1 MTDLEKY
8 FSRVYDKLVTGEFH
22 IETLEQSDPNLEKYS
37 KMYIEYLSDPKN
49 KYDLDALYR
58 FVVIQL
64 DYYTFSN
71 IGNVFIPD
79 SDYDFAAYLLK
90 QNGIAIP
97 TTTTFS
103 PATKTWQLKEH
114 SAPQMVGSVEKVFL
128 VEDVEDFIKK
138 EASGRFGTT
147 TITFAPKFDG
157 VGINIEYDPKVS
169 DFVSALTRK
178 DGRFGQEIIKVI
190 KNCENYAELL
200 MLAVNHFGDAHGY
213 IKGEILLSQKNFDE
227 LIKEKP
233 YKNRRNAVSGLINT
247 PTNLPL
253 TKYLHVMPLAYATEK
268 SRKKWSYD
276 YNPEGAISAPA
287 ELILA
292 NPGFTMKYI
301 CEILRNTHD
310 AGYEYRTDG
319 VVVYVSNIH
328 MQYNNIMDHAVA
340 YKTNSKTGITTIE
353 YGYISI
359 GRTGKATPMLK
370 VIPCDVNETVV
381 TDVSLS
387 NFAKV
392 AKLGLHE
399 HDKIAIES
407 SGDVIPMVKEII
419 SQGSPDPLKFDLKC
433 PLCER
438 RLSLTTSKDGIDEY
452 ACTNPD
458 CPRIIVGNV
467 ANFFSKL
474 GANGIS
480 DALIL
485 DVYEKLGLK
494 YIEDF
499 LHTER
504 YQDELSQLPGWGIQS
519 AANFCDEIERI
530 KTKTITHG
538 EFIGALG
545 IPLISTKKCKTLFA
559 TINYDEFMEY
569 LDKRDYEHASDLLYD
584 VKGIAVKS
592 ADAIMDFFDKHYDSI
607 KKIQKMFTNI
617 TDDTIIDA
625 NVVFTG
631 FRDANA
637 ADKLDAAGIEVSDN
651 INGRTIA
658 VISANM
664 ASGKTQKAV
673 KMGIPVYDAFNL
685 DAAIDRIIENRM

>member
-8 FSRVYDKLVTGEFH
+8 FSRVYDKLKTGEFH
-22 IETLEQSDPNLEKYS
+22 IETLEQSDPNLDKYS

-71 IGNVFIPD
+71 IGNVFIAD
-79 SDYDFAAYLLK
+79 SDYDLAAYLLK
-90 QNGIAIP
+90 EHGVAIP

-103 PATKTWQLKEH
+103 PTTKTWQLKEH
-114 SAPQMVGSVEKVFL
+114 SAPQMVGSVEKVFTI
-128 VEDVEDFIKK
+128 EDVIDFVKK
-138 EASGRFGTT
+138 EASNRFGTT
-147 TITFAPKFDG
+147 TITFAPKYDG
-157 VGINIEYDPKVS
+157 VGINIEYDPVSS

-178 DGRFGQEIIKVI
+178 DGRFGQELIKVI
-190 KNCENYAELL
+190 KNCENYSELL

-213 IKGEILLSQKNFDE
+213 IKSEILLSQSGFDE
-227 LIKEKP
+227 LNKEKA
-233 YKNRRNAVSGLINT
+233 YANRRNAVSGLVNT

-253 TKYLHVMPLAYATEK
+253 TKYLHVMPLAYGTEK
-268 SRKKWSYD
+268 SRKKWSYEYD
-276 YNPEGAISAPA
+276 PEGSITVEA
-287 ELILA
+287 ETILA
-292 NPGFTMKYI
+292 NPSLCEHYI
-301 CEILRNTHD
+301 NQILKDTHD

-319 VVVYVSNIH
+319 VVIYISNMHMNYSNI
-328 MQYNNIMDHAVA
+328 MEHAIA
-340 YKTNSKTGITTIE
+340 YKTNSKVGITTIE
-353 YGYISI
+353 YGYVSI

-399 HDKIAIES
+399 HDKISIES

-433 PLCER
+433 PLCNT
-438 RLSLTTSKDGIDEY
+438 RLSLVSSKDGVDEF
-452 ACTNPD
+452 ACTNND
-458 CPRIIVGNV
+458 CPRIIVGNI

-485 DVYEKLGLK
+485 DIHEKLGLK

-504 YQDELSQLPGWGIQS
+504 YQDELQQLPGWGVTS
-519 AANFCDEIERI
+519 AANFCEEVERI
-530 KTKTITHG
+530 KSKTITHG

-545 IPLISTKKCKTLFA
+545 IPLISTKKCKSLFA
-559 TINYDEFMEY
+559 TINYDEFMGY
-569 LDKRDYEHASDLLYD
+569 LDKRDYDHASDMLYD
-584 VKGIAVKS
+584 VKGIAAKS
-592 ADAIMDFFDKHYDSI
+592 ADSIMDFFDKHYDSI
-607 KKIQKMFTNI
+607 KNIEKMFTNL
-617 TDDTIIDA
+617 TNDTVVDA

-631 FRDANA
+631 FRDAEA

-658 VISANM
+658 VVSANM
-664 ASGKTQKAV
+664 SSGKTRKAV

-685 DAAIDRIIENRM
+685 DAAIDKIIQNRM

>member
-8 FSRVYDKLVTGEFH
+8 FSRVYDKLATGEFH

-71 IGNVFIPD
+71 IGNVFITD
-79 SDYDFAAYLLK
+79 SDYDLAAYLLK
-90 QNGIAIP
+90 EHGVAIP
-97 TTTTFS
+97 TTTTFN
-103 PATKTWQLKEH
+103 PTTKTWQLKEH
-114 SAPQMVGSVEKVFL
+114 TAPQMVGSVEKVFTM
-128 VEDVEDFIKK
+128 EDVIDFVKK
-138 EASGRFGTT
+138 EASNRFGTT
-147 TITFAPKFDG
+147 LITFAPKYDG
-157 VGINIEYDPKVS
+157 VGINIEYDPVTS

-178 DGRFGQEIIKVI
+178 DGRFGQELIKVI
-190 KNCENYAELL
+190 KNCENYSELL
-200 MLAVNHFGDAHGY
+200 MLAVNRFGNSHGY
-213 IKGEILLSQKNFDE
+213 IKSEILLSQSSFDE
-227 LIKEKP
+227 LNKEKS
-233 YKNRRNAVSGLINT
+233 YANRRNAVSGLVNT

-276 YNPEGAISAPA
+276 YDPEGSITIEA
-287 ELILA
+287 ETILA
-292 NPGFTMKYI
+292 NPSLCEHYI
-301 CEILRNTHD
+301 NQILKDTHD

-319 VVVYVSNIH
+319 VVIYISNIH
-328 MQYNNIMDHAVA
+328 MNYSNVMEHSVA
-340 YKTNSKTGITTIE
+340 YKTNSKVGITTIE
-353 YGYISI
+353 YGYVSI

-370 VIPCDVNETVV
+370 VIPCDVNETII

-399 HDKIAIES
+399 HDKISIES
-407 SGDVIPMVKEII
+407 SGDVIPMVKDII
-419 SQGSPDPLKFDLKC
+419 SQGSPDPLKFDLTC
-433 PLCER
+433 PLCKK
-438 RLSLTTSKDGIDEY
+438 RLSLISSKDGVDEY
-452 ACTNPD
+452 ACTNND

-494 YIEDF
+494 YIEEF

-504 YQDELSQLPGWGIQS
+504 YQDELSQLQGWGVTS
-519 AANFCDEIERI
+519 AANFCEEIERL
-530 KTKTITHG
+530 KSKTITHG

-559 TINYDEFMEY
+559 SINYDEFMNY
-569 LDKRDYEHASDLLYD
+569 LDKRDYDHASDMLYD

-592 ADAIMDFFDKHYDSI
+592 ADSIMDFFDKHYDSI
-607 KKIQKMFTNI
+607 KNIEKMFTNL
-617 TDDTIIDA
+617 TDDTIVDA

-631 FRDANA
+631 FRDAEA
-637 ADKLDAAGIEVSDN
+637 ADKLDAAEIEVSDN

-664 ASGKTQKAV
+664 SSGKTQKAV

-685 DAAIDRIIENRM
+685 DAAIQKIIENRM